1 MYGVV
6 TLSLKITNWC
16 DLNCA
21 HCCEC
26 SGAHNPTNFMPLTR
40 AEQYIGE
47 FQDVPYHIMQHY
59 TISGGEGLA
68 PYQFGNPDYIPT
80 ILSCIYKIDGIPTI
94 KTNGVWGEKYN
105 MRAETLKSLAK
116 SAYLGNKLLTLDI
129 SVDEFHN
136 NLTGVANII
145 ADVVQSD
152 YLLPA
157 IRICLL
163 GFNTAGTKL
172 AMDNLRQKLE
182 DREIHSETLQ
192 NNDWGVYRNDDKG
205 MRVVVGA
212 EHEVHNLG
220 RAKQNNVYTATGDP
234 AGSYVNCLQVDN
246 NNLAILNYLYAE
258 QIAGRNLTNVMNSL
272 VMRMSQDGK

>member
-1 MYGVV
+1 MYGVL

-16 DLNCA
+16 NLNCA

-26 SGAHNPTNFMPLTR
+26 SGANNPTNFMPLTR
-40 AEQYIGE
+40 AEQYISE
-47 FQDVPYHIMQHY
+47 FQEVPYHIMQHY

-68 PYQFGNPDYIPT
+68 PYQFGDFDYIPT

-94 KTNGVWGEKYN
+94 KTNGVWGERYN
-105 MRAETLKSLAK
+105 MRVDILKSLAN
-116 SAYLGNKLLTLDI
+116 SARTGNKLLTLDI

-136 NLTGVANII
+136 NLKGVANIV

-157 IRICLL
+157 IRICLV
-163 GFNTAGTKL
+163 GFNTDGTRNNMAKL
-172 AMDNLRQKLE
+172 RTQLE
-182 DREIHSETLQ
+182 ERELHTEVLP
-192 NNDWGVYRNDDKG
+192 NDDWAVYRDDNKG

-212 EHEVHNLG
+212 ETEIYDLG

-234 AGSYVNCLQVDN
+234 AGGYVNCLSVDN
-246 NNLAILNYLYAE
+246 NNLATLNYLYAE
-258 QIAGRNLTNVMNSL
+258 QIAGRNLKCVMDSL
-272 VMRMSQDGK
+272 MRRAEQNGK